1 MLLTSQ
7 RESLEQSSPYKADIE
22 QIPGGYKGWSI
33 TTKLI
38 NGKLWLRWQHP
49 KENLPRY
56 GCLVGENGLN
66 ATIDHVRMMIDLMI
80 KLESEV
86 QKQKHLQQW

>member
-7 RESLEQSSPYKADIE
+7 KQSLEQPNVYKADIG
-22 QIPGGYKGWSI
+22 QIPGRYKGWSL
-33 TTKLI
+33 TTKLM

-56 GCLVGENGLN
+56 GCLVGEDGLN
-66 ATIDHVRMMIDLMI
+66 ATIDHVRTMIDLMI
-80 KLESEV
+80 NLESEV
-86 QKQKHLQQW
+86 NKHKRLQYW